1 MEQAE
6 SLSSKSLLKT
16 YFPIFW
22 SIIVLIMYHFMV
34 CEFVGSLHFLSQV
47 VQVHQET
54 VDMYL
59 EDIILGT
66 IEHIADQQARE
77 EIHKRAKEVNDITYV
92 VEER

>member
-6 SLSSKSLLKT
+6 SVSSKLLLKT
-16 YFPIFW
+16 YFPIFFFN
-22 SIIVLIMYHFMV
+22 YCTYYNFKV

-77 EIHKRAKEVNDITYV
+77 EIHKRAKEVNDIAYAI
-92 VEER
+92 EER